1 MQFQRQCEFH
11 RNLLGLAFIL
21 RRRPDHSALGGL
33 ELLTQEKRHVTLS
46 EFPRVEIYRICSSL
60 LIEWAALLGIYSGP
74 VFGWRSCMTPTLRAF
89 PGVFLFLCL
98 ACVSP
103 ATAQTTFGSITGAVT
118 DQTGSVIPG
127 ARVTVINEG
136 NGAERRAETTN
147 AGVFNVPNLNVGAY
161 RVQIEAQGFRGY
173 EQVGL
178 ALNAN
183 Q

>member
-1 MQFQRQCEFH
+1 
-11 RNLLGLAFIL
+11 
-21 RRRPDHSALGGL
+21 
-33 ELLTQEKRHVTLS
+33 
-46 EFPRVEIYRICSSL
+46 
-60 LIEWAALLGIYSGP
+60 
-74 VFGWRSCMTPTLRAF
+74 MTPTLRAF

-136 NGAERRAETTN
+136 NGAERRVETTN

-161 RVQIEAQGFRGY
+161 RVRIEAQGFRGY
-173 EQVGL
+173 EQSHLWRGYPRDCDPVPDRDR
-178 ALNAN
+178 LNQHLSESRTRGHQRN
-183 Q
+183 HVSPDYRQRNERR